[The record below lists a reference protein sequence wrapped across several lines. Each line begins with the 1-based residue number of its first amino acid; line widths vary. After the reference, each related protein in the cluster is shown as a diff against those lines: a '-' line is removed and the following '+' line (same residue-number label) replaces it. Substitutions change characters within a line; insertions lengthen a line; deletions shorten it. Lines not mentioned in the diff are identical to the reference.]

1 MSNYEIQYLP
11 PSSIHLNQGNPRL
24 IKNAAFK
31 NLVKSLKD
39 CPSLFDARPCICSDR
54 TGQLIV
60 VGGNMRLRAAIELK
74 YETVP
79 VIVMSGLT
87 EDQEKEIAIKDNGGF
102 GQWDFT
108 VLADAWGDLPL
119 VEWGVDLPED
129 WLTGKNPA
137 AKENEFDAE
146 AEAEAIKDP
155 VTKMGD
161 VWLLDRHRVMC
172 GDSTK
177 KEDVERLMD
186 GKKTELCFTS
196 PPYGQQRDY
205 GVGKVSDWDVLMHGV
220 FSNLPMSED
229 GQVLVNL
236 GLIHRDG
243 EWIPY
248 WQEWIEWMR
257 STGWRR
263 FGWYVWDQ
271 GSGLPGD
278 WNGRLGPSHEFV
290 FHFNKKSV
298 YPVKWVDKLPESI
311 EIGHGT
317 GMRGKNGKTPG
328 KISSPEKSL
337 QPTKIPDSVIRVMR
351 HKGRGIEI
359 EHPAV
364 FPVKLPEFFIK
375 TWLGS
380 VYDPFCGS
388 GTTLIACE
396 QLNRTC
402 YGMEIDPIYCD
413 VIIKR
418 WENLTGKAAKREND
432 ARA

>member
-11 PSSIHLNQGNPRL
+11 PSSINLNQGNPRM

-54 TGQLIV
+54 TGKLIV
-60 VGGNMRLRAAIELK
+60 IGGNMRLRAAIELK

-102 GQWDFT
+102 GQWDFN
-108 VLADAWGDLPL
+108 VLANVWGDLPL

-137 AKENEFDAE
+137 AKEDEFDAE

-278 WNGRLGPSHEFV
+278 WNGRLGPSHELRPLHNF
-290 FHFNKKSV
+290 
-298 YPVKWVDKLPESI
+298 
-311 EIGHGT
+311 
-317 GMRGKNGKTPG
+317 
-328 KISSPEKSL
+328 
-337 QPTKIPDSVIRVMR
+337 
-351 HKGRGIEI
+351 
-359 EHPAV
+359 
-364 FPVKLPEFFIK
+364 
-375 TWLGS
+375 
-380 VYDPFCGS
+380 
-388 GTTLIACE
+388 
-396 QLNRTC
+396 
-402 YGMEIDPIYCD
+402 
-413 VIIKR
+413 
-418 WENLTGKAAKREND
+418 
-432 ARA
+432 